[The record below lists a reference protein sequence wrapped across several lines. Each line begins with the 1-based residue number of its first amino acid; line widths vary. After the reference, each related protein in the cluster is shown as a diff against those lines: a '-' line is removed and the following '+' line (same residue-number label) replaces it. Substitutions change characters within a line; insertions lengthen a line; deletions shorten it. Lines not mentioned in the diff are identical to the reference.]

1 MPRVWGQT
9 LSCFAILVLSVYF
22 HEALCSKVCLVKSCM
37 YVGCNKLALL
47 GIACLLWIFQEKL
60 WSVSHKKKTIATNIL
75 TAEDRDMCKK
85 SHWAGL
91 CTAKNNVSN
100 LSIFWGLSA
109 HFLQWFWNYS
119 NLNHFIWPYTSPG
132 HSTRLSHSYLLSHLA
147 IAKGAAIMRLCHVGL
162 SVCRLGN
169 SRNFEHFSDTS
180 QFFTQNNAC
189 TIPCK
194 FGPVRSNVFNV
205 QVPNFKLV
213 FSILHWVS

>member
-1 MPRVWGQT
+1 
-9 LSCFAILVLSVYF
+9 
-22 HEALCSKVCLVKSCM
+22 
-37 YVGCNKLALL
+37 
-47 GIACLLWIFQEKL
+47 
-60 WSVSHKKKTIATNIL
+60 
-75 TAEDRDMCKK
+75 
-85 SHWAGL
+85 
-91 CTAKNNVSN
+91 
-100 LSIFWGLSA
+100 
-109 HFLQWFWNYS
+109 
-119 NLNHFIWPYTSPG
+119 
-132 HSTRLSHSYLLSHLA
+132 
-147 IAKGAAIMRLCHVGL
+147 MRLCHVGL